1 MKGKRSRDD
10 RRIGELMGKLLSYEL
25 SRLPDEE
32 GFLNRKAKIY
42 DILGTKSKKRN
53 FSKKR
58 NMHMD
63 STVILQNQRKET
75 NVGRESELLYLS
87 MLETEQDRD
96 RFQKIYEEN
105 HLKMYHVVIGILK
118 QQANGE
124 NAVHE
129 AFLAL
134 AEGFERYAHL
144 KDSEMTGL
152 CITIAKNKA
161 IDILRV
167 KNRYSE
173 TDLENLILYDSRKE
187 ANPEDAQEAQDGAFN
202 GKGIIYK
209 SCKVVLS
216 DIFTLIIRNASTYGQ
231 FLSFPHIL
239 FH

>member
-1 MKGKRSRDD
+1 
-10 RRIGELMGKLLSYEL
+10 
-25 SRLPDEE
+25 
-32 GFLNRKAKIY
+32 
-42 DILGTKSKKRN
+42 
-53 FSKKR
+53 
-58 NMHMD
+58 MD

-173 TDLENLILYDSRKE
+173 ADLENLILYDSRKE